1 MNNNELIRKICDLTC
16 VKKEVLINQTTVKY
30 DVDNPFA
37 KYYSLSTIKGAIEKY
52 LSKEWDD
59 QTLAHWACLYCWI
72 LSGGFKDKV
81 KENLNSFEQ
90 FIKNCI
96 TWELDGLSF
105 FDSEGEEQ
113 GELQEWV
120 ELFEN
125 YDHIWQTRKDW
136 KAVYTEGPYAK
147 ENGDQYVLLIN
158 EKTKEYMIAG
168 SDYLDNGYED
178 GYFKFV
184 SPKEHLAIVK
194 RLKNEGYSILKCVE
208 DYYYEEMGNK

>member
-1 MNNNELIRKICDLTC
+1 MKNNELIRKVCELTC

-30 DVDNPFA
+30 DTDNPFT

-59 QTLAHWACLYCWI
+59 QTLSHWACLYCWI
-72 LSGGFKDKV
+72 LSGGFKDKA

-113 GELQEWV
+113 GEMQEWV

-184 SPKEHLAIVK
+184 SPKEHLAVVK